1 MLFSPPLIQGQL
13 IRRYK
18 RFLADVIGPN
28 GEELTI
34 HCPNTGSMA
43 HCMMEGRRVWY
54 STSDNPKRKYR
65 HTWEISENEP
75 GDLIG
80 VNSAAANKL
89 LEEALE
95 AGLIKELTGYTE
107 YRREVKLPGG
117 KRLDFLL
124 EGDSRDPRPCYLE
137 VKSMTLMREPGLA
150 EFPDAVTKRGREHLL
165 ELKGLVESGVRAV
178 LFFCVQHSAA
188 VCFEVAADIDPEYA
202 RALAE
207 AEQAGVELMAYKAEF
222 GENEISLTS
231 LPLPRGRQ
239 NNDDS
244 L

>member
-34 HCPNTGSMA
+34 HCPNTGSMR
-43 HCMMEGRRVWY
+43 HCMMAGRRVWY
-54 STSDNPKRKYR
+54 STSNNPKRKYP
-65 HTWEISENEP
+65 HTWEISENEQ

-80 VNSAAANKL
+80 VNSAAANTL
-89 LEEALE
+89 LEEALQK
-95 AGLIKELTGYTE
+95 GLVQELAAYKEI
-107 YRREVKLPGG
+107 RREVKLPEG

-124 EGDSRDPRPCYLE
+124 EGNASDSRPCYLE
-137 VKSMTLMREPGLA
+137 VKSMTLMREAGLA
-150 EFPDAVTKRGREHLL
+150 EFPDAVTQRGREHVIALQ
-165 ELKGLVESGVRAV
+165 KLVESGARAI

-188 VCFEVAADIDPEYA
+188 ERFDVAADIDPDYA

-207 AEQAGVELMAYKAEF
+207 AEQAGVELLAYCVDF
-222 GENEISLTS
+222 TDNEITLTS
-231 LPLPRGRQ
+231 RSLPRRQ
-239 NNDDS
+239 CPGDA
-244 L
+244 

>member
-18 RFLADVIGPN
+18 RFLADVIGPS

-34 HCPNTGSMA
+34 HCPNTGSMK

-54 STSDNPKRKYR
+54 STSDNPKRKYP
-65 HTWEISENEP
+65 HTWEISENEQ

-80 VNSAAANKL
+80 VNSAAANGL
-89 LEEALE
+89 LEEALN
-95 AGLIKELTGYTE
+95 AGMVQELAAYGE
-107 YRREVKLPGG
+107 FRREVKLPGG

-124 EGDSRDPRPCYLE
+124 EGNPDDPRPCYLE

-150 EFPDAVTKRGREHLL
+150 EFPDAVTKRGREHVL
-165 ELKGLVESGVRAV
+165 ELKGLVEGGARAI

-188 VCFEVAADIDPEYA
+188 KCFDVAADIDPDYA
-202 RALAE
+202 AALEE
-207 AEQAGVELMAYKAEF
+207 ALQAGVELIAYKAVF
-222 GENEISLTS
+222 SDNEIKLSAES
-231 LPLPRGRQ
+231 LPRSR
-239 NNDDS
+239 
-244 L
+244 